1 MQRSKEIKSC
11 WGEKKRHWMKL
22 WIKQLKG
29 KMKRLTETDRQRQW
43 HPDRLTEAERDRVIK
58 NEKSMREGEK

>member
-1 MQRSKEIKSC
+1 
-11 WGEKKRHWMKL
+11 MKL

-43 HPDRLTEAERDRVIK
+43 HPDRPTEAERDRVIK
-58 NEKSMREGEK
+58 NEKSTREGEK